1 MLVFIFCVA
10 AVLPY
15 VAAESCFY
23 QRCLSCY
30 PQELVAPGSPVQC
43 HPDNWVSAQWVHNYG
58 HPPPSTDSKFEQA
71 HDNDNLFAV
80 GNTVDV
86 LKGCIPRAQVDSV
99 CNGLLAVE
107 RARGHSDARC
117 FICRGNNCNAAS
129 QLLLHYALLSSVL
142 LYYVL
147 R

>member
-1 MLVFIFCVA
+1 
-10 AVLPY
+10 
-15 VAAESCFY
+15 
-23 QRCLSCY
+23 RCLSCY

-43 HPDNWVSAQWVHNYG
+43 QPDNWVSAQWVHNYG
-58 HPPPSTDSKFEQA
+58 HPPPSTDSKVPIEYRF
-71 HDNDNLFAV
+71 

-86 LKGCIPRAQVDSV
+86 LKGCIPRAQEDSV